1 MTIGKYNTLTIVKE
15 VEFGLYLDGGD
26 KGEILLPRRYVP
38 ETFEI
43 GGEIAVFVYL
53 DSEHRPVATTQKPYA
68 TVGEFACLTVA
79 WINEYGAFLDWGL
92 MKDLFIPFREQ
103 KTRMKEGNVYAVYV
117 YWDELSQ
124 RIVGSAKVDKFI
136 DSETPTYQPNE
147 EVDLLIVQRTDL
159 GYKAIINNC
168 HWGILYHNQQYRPL
182 QKGDRMKG
190 YIKEVRPDGKIDLLP
205 DPAGYE
211 KIDPLARQI
220 LTALTDSDGYLP
232 ISDKSSADEVALRF
246 GCSKKSYKKAIGAL
260 FKERKIT
267 ITPDGI
273 TLVR

>member
-1 MTIGKYNTLTIVKE
+1 MTIGKYNTLAIVKE

-43 GGEIAVFVYL
+43 GGEIEVFVYL

-68 TVGEFACLTVA
+68 TIGEFACLTVA
-79 WINEYGAFLDWGL
+79 WVNEHGAFLDWGL
-92 MKDLFIPFREQ
+92 MKDLFVPFREQ
-103 KTRMKEGNVYAVYV
+103 KMRMEEGGVYAVHV

-136 DSETPTYQPNE
+136 DSEMPTYQPNE

-159 GYKAIINNC
+159 GYKAIVNNC

-211 KIDPLARQI
+211 KIDPLAQQI
-220 LTALTDSDGYLP
+220 LTALTGSDGYLP
-232 ISDKSSADEVALRF
+232 ISDKSSADEIALRF